1 MILPGSLF
9 DEEVGVSCRGGLPAW
24 ALVEYVSSVESREAM
39 ETNQLQRSFS
49 IQLENVC
56 IMWYWRDF
64 IMSCLIV
71 ILDHRV
77 CTVPEARLKVLPFTE
92 LSIGENQFNTEPT
105 RGSCLINPFK
115 KHTQTK
121 SNICCHTH
129 VDMHTQTTL
138 LISKCTKYNYS
149 FTLMVFFSLNS
160 NR

>member
-1 MILPGSLF
+1 M
-9 DEEVGVSCRGGLPAW
+9 
-24 ALVEYVSSVESREAM
+24 SR
-39 ETNQLQRSFS
+39 
-49 IQLENVC
+49 
-56 IMWYWRDF
+56 
-64 IMSCLIV
+64 LIV
-71 ILDHRV
+71 TLDHRV

-129 VDMHTQTTL
+129 VDMHTPTTL

-149 FTLMVFFSLNS
+149 FTFMVFFSLNS
-160 NR
+160 NGKSLNHHTQQQTSSISFSSLAFCSCSSASRMPFLTTSVMFSKSCTGKKKCKFKKHNM